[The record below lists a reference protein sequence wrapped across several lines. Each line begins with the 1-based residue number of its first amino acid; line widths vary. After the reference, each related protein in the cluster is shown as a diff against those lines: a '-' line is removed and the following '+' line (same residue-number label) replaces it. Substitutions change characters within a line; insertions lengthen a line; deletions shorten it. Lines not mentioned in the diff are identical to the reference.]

1 MSDCYTEAK
10 QQFASHRCDFGSC
23 RCPPRCFAL
32 SSSADQLPVH
42 HLGYEDFPVGRK
54 LEVHEGVVLK
64 MGDGP
69 GRTSLDGLFVQIL
82 DAVD

>member
-1 MSDCYTEAK
+1 VGVAEEDNGIAMVLEN
-10 QQFASHRCDFGSC
+10 G
-23 RCPPRCFAL
+23 
-32 SSSADQLPVH
+32 
-42 HLGYEDFPVGRK
+42 EDFPVGRK

-64 MGDGP
+64 TGDGP